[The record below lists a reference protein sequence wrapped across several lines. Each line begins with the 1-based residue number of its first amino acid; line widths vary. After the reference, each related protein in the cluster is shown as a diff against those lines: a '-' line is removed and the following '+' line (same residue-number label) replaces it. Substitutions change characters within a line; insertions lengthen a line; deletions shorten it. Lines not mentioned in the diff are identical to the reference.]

1 MVELV
6 DMLNS
11 AIELKTQVVILSI
24 VEGDCEGWAFLATRK
39 TGFGA
44 YWHHRQSLGR
54 LGMPGF
60 EESSYF

>member
-1 MVELV
+1 M
-6 DMLNS
+6 
-11 AIELKTQVVILSI
+11 KTQVVILSI

>member
-6 DMLNS
+6 DMLHS
-11 AIELKTQVVILSI
+11 AKELKTQVVILSI